1 MAGGM
6 LACTLQMGE
15 RAVVMA
21 GKAMIV
27 DVGLRGR
34 VVETGLR
41 SAWFVWWIL
50 DSWRMRRCFGLGA
63 VRVCG
68 SLIS

>member
-15 RAVVMA
+15 RVVVMA

-50 DSWRMRRCFGLGA
+50 DSRRMRRCLVWA
-63 VRVCG
+63 P
-68 SLIS
+68 